1 MYENSISR
9 RYSQCWWA
17 AEVVSDHYTAY
28 IESIYLNR
36 MKMCCEMPH
45 LCNTTRHAASL
56 TGLLH
61 TRFSQKRRSISKRR
75 FGQPF
80 SLLNRWNT
88 FFAFQLYIKFL
99 QKANCITEHAG
110 SSHHRNWMYVIT
122 FIFKL
127 FFTKVLL
134 KFASD
139 AFYIGPIWTRQTPIF
154 INNLSIISYGSRVH
168 QFEPHPWHSMHG
180 LILSSILFT
189 YIHIHAQF

>member
-1 MYENSISR
+1 MKIQSLGDIHSVDELQRSFQIIILLILSLSIWTEWK
-9 RYSQCWWA
+9 CA
-17 AEVVSDHYTAY
+17 ARCQIYAILPDKLPAWQDCSTQGSHRKDVSFQRGDLDY
-28 IESIYLNR
+28 IE
-36 MKMCCEMPH
+36 
-45 LCNTTRHAASL
+45 
-56 TGLLH
+56 
-61 TRFSQKRRSISKRR
+61 
-75 FGQPF
+75 
-80 SLLNRWNT
+80 
-88 FFAFQLYIKFL
+88 FL

-127 FFTKVLL
+127 FFTKMLL

-180 LILSSILFT
+180 LILSSK
-189 YIHIHAQF
+189 